1 VADEMLIAPNDVLVV
16 KAWNSITGQNLSIR
30 IRYRTPDYQIVN
42 SVFTMTPSAD
52 RLENTLKIA
61 LPARAFL
68 IGVSVHTSVST
79 QRGQTFVR
87 LTIAQDG
94 TPPTEYLILAQDYVT
109 VGASLSWPGGR
120 ISSPT
125 EGPGA
130 IRSITGTDPAPGTQS
145 VEVVPTN
152 ARWRLLAW
160 RATLTTDATAVTRL
174 FPTLLFDDGA
184 NIFWVWFAPETVSA
198 SAIRRY
204 NFAVL
209 GVEHPNRS
217 GEFGQPLPDLLLKAN
232 YRIRTSVGSFQAGDD
247 WSAPQMLVEEW
258 IDV

>member
-1 VADEMLIAPNDVLVV
+1 MESRIQANSALIKSGDILRVTT
-16 KAWNSITGQNLSIR
+16 WNSLTAQSLTVSGRFADGSDFSSTLNPTS
-30 IRYRTPDYQIVN
+30 
-42 SVFTMTPSAD
+42 D
-52 RLENTLKIA
+52 RLASIANIA
-61 LPARAFL
+61 LGEKVP
-68 IGVSVHTSVST
+68 ISVVVSTAVAT

-87 LTIAQDG
+87 IAIVDSAG
-94 TPPTEYLILAQDYVT
+94 TQRAVLAQDYVT
-109 VGASLSWPGGR
+109 VAAPLAWPGGR

-130 IRSITGTDPAPGTQS
+130 IRNITGTDPAPGAQS

-160 RATLTTDATAVTRL
+160 RATLTTDATAVTRNN
-174 FPTLLFDDGA
+174 PTLLFDDGA
-184 NIFWVWFAPETVSA
+184 NLFWVWFTPETVPA

-204 NFAVL
+204 NFAII

-217 GEFGQPLPDLLLKAN
+217 GEFGQPLPDLSLRAN
-232 YRIRTSVGSFQAGDD
+232 YRIRTSVGSFQTGDD
-247 WSAPQMLVEEW
+247 WSAPQMVVEEW

>member
-16 KAWNSITGQNLSIR
+16 KAWNAIVAQSLSIKV
-30 IRYRTPDYQIVN
+30 RYRTPDCQIVN

-52 RLENTLKIA
+52 RLENTLKIP

-87 LTIAQDG
+87 LAIAQDG

-109 VGASLSWPGGR
+109 VGAPLGWPGGR

-125 EGPGA
+125 EGSGA
-130 IRSITGTDPAPGTQS
+130 VRTFVGTRPPAAS
-145 VEVVPTN
+145 VWSETVPTN
-152 ARWRLLAW
+152 ARWVIRSILSRLS
-160 RATLTTDATAVTRL
+160 TDAADFGRFV
-174 FPTLLFDDGA
+174 LLFVDVPEGHLLSVDAQSNQGALVTNDYIYAPGLQVRSVDGFRKEHHFPIDYPLRA
-184 NIFWVWFAPETVSA
+184 GSSFSVIVFNMRDGDQFESPIF
-198 SAIRRY
+198 
-204 NFAVL
+204 
-209 GVEHPNRS
+209 H
-217 GEFGQPLPDLLLKAN
+217 
-232 YRIRTSVGSFQAGDD
+232 
-247 WSAPQMLVEEW
+247 VEEW